1 MFVSYRAASRRPP
14 PRMTMRRYFE
24 TFQVDGRAVLRGTVE
39 KPRLWLA
46 RVDGVLLLCGSEVIH
61 VRRVGEYDTVPSMWV
76 RAARRRLEGQTS
88 VTVH

>member
-1 MFVSYRAASRRPP
+1 MFVSYLAPSRRPA

-46 RVDGVLLLCGSEVIH
+46 RVEGVLLLCGAEVIP
-61 VRRVGEYDTVPSMWV
+61 VRRVGDYDTVPTSWT
-76 RAARRRLEGQTS
+76 RAARRRLEQKA
-88 VTVH
+88 TVH